1 MLALTNKHGLIIPVA
16 LAMMA
21 MAVPLSGAAAQ
32 QREILLLL
40 APEPEDTNDLQYTLE
55 LGREARIRIENRLR
69 HRLSI
74 VETDDICKL
83 LRDSGFGCDQS
94 VDATGA
100 ARMAQAMG
108 VDVYMVGKFW
118 FVNSTPQARFRMVDI
133 GRSGLSGW
141 VTIRGTAGDP
151 PRSFAQTIVD
161 SLLTQTRAAELAREC
176 NARRDSGDFERA
188 LREAQKVFEMYP
200 NHPSAATCAAVV
212 REAMGQPPDS
222 QIPEYE
228 RAIRGDSLLD
238 RAYQRLGQRYLAIG
252 DSLNA
257 LGAFR
262 RQMYLTPD
270 DRTRWYGVIN
280 QYIAIG
286 EYSEAETIVNDWL
299 ARNPNDLEFLTLKTS
314 ACFQGQLWACAVA
327 SLERQYELTDEFKE
341 DPQFYKDIMAAA
353 MEADLSDAVMHWSGV
368 AVENAPD
375 DLELWAV
382 RASTLND
389 AGMTDE
395 AVAAYEQMLIL
406 DPENLGS
413 ALFLSQHILDGI
425 TIDTLVP
432 LDTAALGMAREYLDM
447 ASYIGQDR
455 ADTGVMMNLA
465 VSYLQVG
472 SDLVQTQLDTE
483 LGMEWLER
491 ALENDVMRRLT
502 DRANFFIGLGM
513 VYTIYDFDP
522 QINAYVERF
531 ADLTPADKRAA
542 CVLVAQEAAMV
553 GRGKQA
559 MMAGAAVHRPTADQM
574 LGQYATFEARVSQL
588 LEAFECN

>member
-1 MLALTNKHGLIIPVA
+1 V
-16 LAMMA
+16 A
-21 MAVPLSGAAAQ
+21 MAVPLSGATAQ

-40 APEPEDTNDLQYTLE
+40 APAPEDPNDLQYSLE
-55 LGREARIRIENRLR
+55 LVREARMRLENRLR
-69 HRLSI
+69 HRI
-74 VETDDICKL
+74 GVVKTDDVCQL
-83 LRDSGFGCDQS
+83 LRDSGFDCDVI
-94 VDATGA
+94 VDETGA

-108 VDVYMVGKFW
+108 VDAYMLGKLW
-118 FVNSTPQARFRMVDI
+118 FRNQAPLARFRMVDI

-161 SLLTQTRAAELAREC
+161 TLLTQTRAAELAREC
-176 NARRDSGDFERA
+176 NNRRDQGDFERA
-188 LREAQKVFEMYP
+188 LKEAEKVFEMYP
-200 NHPSAATCAAVV
+200 NHPSAAICAAVV

-262 RQMYLTPD
+262 SQMYLTPE

-286 EYSEAETIVNDWL
+286 EYGEAETIVNEWL
-299 ARNPNDLEFLTLKTS
+299 ERHPNDMEFLTLKTS
-314 ACFQGQLWACAVA
+314 ACFRGKLWECAVA
-327 SLERQYELTDEFKE
+327 SLEKQYELNDEFRE

-353 MEADLSDAVMHWSGV
+353 MAADLPDAVMRWSGV
-368 AVENAPD
+368 AVENVPD
-375 DLELWAV
+375 DLDLWKA

-389 AGMTDE
+389 AEMTDE
-395 AVAAYEQMLIL
+395 AVVAYERILAL
-406 DPENLGS
+406 DPENVGS
-413 ALFLSQHILDGI
+413 AMFLAQHILEGVS
-425 TIDTLVP
+425 IDTLVP
-432 LDTAALGMAREYLDM
+432 LDTAALGLAREYLDM
-447 ASYIGQDR
+447 ASYLGQDK
-455 ADTGVMMNLA
+455 ADTAVMMNLA

-472 SDLVQTQLDTE
+472 SDLVQTRLDIA
-483 LGMEWLER
+483 LGLEWLER
-491 ALENDVMRRLT
+491 ALENDVMHRLT
-502 DRANFFIGLGM
+502 DRANFFIGLGL
-513 VYTIYDFDP
+513 VFTIYDFDP

-531 ADLTPADKRAA
+531 ADLTAADKQAA
-542 CVLVAQEAAMV
+542 CLLVAQEAAMI

-559 MMAGAAVHRPTADQM
+559 MIEGAAVHQPTADQM
-574 LGQYATFEARVSQL
+574 LVQYSNFEARVPQL
-588 LEAFECN
+588 QEAFECN

>member
-1 MLALTNKHGLIIPVA
+1 VLASMTKRGLFIPVA
-16 LAMMA
+16 LAVLA
-21 MAVPLSGAAAQ
+21 MAVPLSGATAQ

-40 APEPEDTNDLQYTLE
+40 APAPEDPNDLQYSLD
-55 LGREARIRIENRLR
+55 LASEARVRLENRLR
-69 HRLSI
+69 HRI
-74 VETDDICKL
+74 AVVETDDICQL
-83 LRDSGFGCDQS
+83 LRDSGFGCDEI
-94 VDATGA
+94 VDETGA
-100 ARMAQAMG
+100 DRMAKAMG
-108 VDVYMVGKFW
+108 VDVYMVGTMW
-118 FVNSTPQARFRMVDI
+118 FANQAPLARFRMVDI

-151 PRSFAQTIVD
+151 PRAFAQTIVD
-161 SLLTQTRAAELAREC
+161 TLLTQTQAAELTRAC
-176 NARRDSGDFERA
+176 NERRDKGDFERA
-188 LREAQKVFEMYP
+188 LKEAQKVFEMYP

-212 REAMGQPPDS
+212 REAMGQPADS

-238 RAYQRLGQRYLAIG
+238 RAYQRVGQLYLSIG

-262 RQMYLTPD
+262 AQMYLTPD

-286 EYSEAETIVNDWL
+286 EYSEAEAIVNEWL
-299 ARNPNDLEFLTLKTS
+299 EQHPNDLEFLTLKTS
-314 ACFQGQLWACAVA
+314 ACFQGKLWGCAVA
-327 SLERQYELTDEFKE
+327 SLEKQYELNDEFRE

-353 MEADLSDAVMHWSGV
+353 MAADLTDAVMHWSGV
-368 AVENAPD
+368 AVENVTD

-389 AGMTDE
+389 AERMDE
-395 AVAAYEQMLIL
+395 AVVAYEQILAL
-406 DPENLGS
+406 DPENVGS
-413 ALFLSQHILDGI
+413 AMFLAQHILEGVS
-425 TIDTLVP
+425 IDTLVP
-432 LDTAALGMAREYLDM
+432 LDTAALGLAREYLDM

-455 ADTGVMMNLA
+455 ADTAVMMNLA

-472 SDLVQTQLDTE
+472 SDLIQTRLDIE

-491 ALENDVMRRLT
+491 TLENDVMHRLT

-531 ADLTPADKRAA
+531 ADLTAADKRAA
-542 CVLVAQEAAMV
+542 CLLVAQEAAMI

-559 MMAGAAVHRPTADQM
+559 MIAGASVHQPTSDQM

-588 LEAFECN
+588 QEAFECN

>member
-151 PRSFAQTIVD
+151 PRSFAQIIVD
-161 SLLTQTRAAELAREC
+161 SLLTQMRAAELTREC

-262 RQMYLTPD
+262 KQMYLTPD

-286 EYSEAETIVNDWL
+286 EYSEAESLVNQWL
-299 ARNPNDLEFLTLKTS
+299 ERQPNDLEFLTLKTL
-314 ACFQGQLWACAVA
+314 ACFRGKLWGCAVA
-327 SLERQYELTDEFKE
+327 SLEKQYELNDEFRE
-341 DPQFYKDIMAAA
+341 DAQFYKDIMAAA
-353 MEADLSDAVMHWSGV
+353 MAADLPDAVMRWSGV
-368 AVENAPD
+368 AVENLPD
-375 DLELWAV
+375 DFHLGRSLERRASRDELVKDRAEGVDVACRADLVALACRLLGWHVTGCAQNLSRGCEV
-382 RASTLND
+382 ALTLDPFGQTEIGDAWQTIFVQQDVIGFQVPMDDALLMRICHSLSDTSHKRRRFTWRQWTIDHFVCKASTLHQ
-389 AGMTDE
+389 AHRK
-395 AVAAYEQMLIL
+395 VMLTFL
-406 DPENLGS
+406 FTNFVDRYNPWVVELCCGFSLTVES
-413 ALFLSQHILDGI
+413 A
-425 TIDTLVP
+425 
-432 LDTAALGMAREYLDM
+432 
-447 ASYIGQDR
+447 
-455 ADTGVMMNLA
+455 N
-465 VSYLQVG
+465 
-472 SDLVQTQLDTE
+472 
-483 LGMEWLER
+483 
-491 ALENDVMRRLT
+491 
-502 DRANFFIGLGM
+502 
-513 VYTIYDFDP
+513 
-522 QINAYVERF
+522 
-531 ADLTPADKRAA
+531 
-542 CVLVAQEAAMV
+542 C
-553 GRGKQA
+553 
-559 MMAGAAVHRPTADQM
+559 
-574 LGQYATFEARVSQL
+574 L
-588 LEAFECN
+588 L

>member
-1 MLALTNKHGLIIPVA
+1 MLASMTKRGLFIPVA
-16 LAMMA
+16 LAVLA
-21 MAVPLSGAAAQ
+21 MAVPLSGATAQ

-40 APEPEDTNDLQYTLE
+40 APAPEDPNDLQYSLD
-55 LGREARIRIENRLR
+55 LASEARVRLENRLR
-69 HRLSI
+69 HRI
-74 VETDDICKL
+74 AVVETDDICQL
-83 LRDSGFGCDQS
+83 LRDSGFGCDEI
-94 VDATGA
+94 VDETGA
-100 ARMAQAMG
+100 DRMAKAMG
-108 VDVYMVGKFW
+108 VDVYMVGTMW
-118 FVNSTPQARFRMVDI
+118 FANQAPLARFRMVDI

-151 PRSFAQTIVD
+151 PRAFAQTIVD
-161 SLLTQTRAAELAREC
+161 TLLTQTQAAELTRAC
-176 NARRDSGDFERA
+176 NERRDKGDFERA
-188 LREAQKVFEMYP
+188 LKEAQKVFEMYP

-212 REAMGQPPDS
+212 REAMGQPADS

-238 RAYQRLGQRYLAIG
+238 RAYQRVGQLYLSIG

-262 RQMYLTPD
+262 AQMYLTPD

-286 EYSEAETIVNDWL
+286 EYSEAEAIVNEWL
-299 ARNPNDLEFLTLKTS
+299 EQHPNDLEFLTLKTS
-314 ACFQGQLWACAVA
+314 ACFQGKLWGCAVA
-327 SLERQYELTDEFKE
+327 SLEKQYELNDEFRE

-353 MEADLSDAVMHWSGV
+353 MAADLTDAVMHWSGV
-368 AVENAPD
+368 AVENVTD

-389 AGMTDE
+389 AERMDE
-395 AVAAYEQMLIL
+395 AVVAYEQILAL
-406 DPENLGS
+406 DPENVGS
-413 ALFLSQHILDGI
+413 AMFLAQHILEGVS
-425 TIDTLVP
+425 IDTLVP
-432 LDTAALGMAREYLDM
+432 LDTAALGLAREYLDM

-455 ADTGVMMNLA
+455 ADTAVMMNLA

-472 SDLVQTQLDTE
+472 SDLIQTRLDIE

-491 ALENDVMRRLT
+491 TLENDVMHRLT

-531 ADLTPADKRAA
+531 ADLTAADKRAA
-542 CVLVAQEAAMV
+542 CLLVAQEAAMI

-559 MMAGAAVHRPTADQM
+559 MIAGASVHQPTSDQM

-588 LEAFECN
+588 QEAFECN